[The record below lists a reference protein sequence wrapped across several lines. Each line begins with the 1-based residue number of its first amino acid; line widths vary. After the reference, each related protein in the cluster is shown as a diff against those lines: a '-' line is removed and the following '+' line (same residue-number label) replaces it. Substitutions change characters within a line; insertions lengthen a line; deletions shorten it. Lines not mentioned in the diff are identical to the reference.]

1 MSLFASTAAPNSC
14 STTLKRDK
22 HFCSYFGSRMPLP
35 GLSTEQTLT
44 SSANQGDDFEAIASR
59 IPSLATYGV
68 FRETHEPVVL

>member
-1 MSLFASTAAPNSC
+1 
-14 STTLKRDK
+14 
-22 HFCSYFGSRMPLP
+22 MPLP